1 MAVPRRSRTHVL
13 TPAGFSVL
21 AVIVFVSALAVA
33 WVMLSSTHRGP
44 AAPSVQSQR

>member
-21 AVIVFVSALAVA
+21 AVIVFVAALAAA
-33 WVMLSSTHRGP
+33 WVMLSGPHGAP